1 MLEAALAA
9 DAAGAAAGDVGSG
22 AGPGSGADAPG
33 PARILWPRFGP
44 LVRGAALALR
54 DCVPPRARAALDAS
68 VTGAER
74 AAAAAEDAAA
84 RAAAEAGAG
93 GAQVAS
99 SSASAMASFL
109 DGTEDE
115 EDEDEEDEDEED
127 EDEGGEGR
135 DGAGDSS
142 RAPAPRR
149 LPPSALAP
157 GASPSATLA
166 RRRARTRRALADVV
180 FSGLGW
186 AAVAPVEVEGQRG
199 WARTVALGAVRV
211 RAARGVALHVRAPLL
226 PFEASG
232 TRPSDWREA

>member
-1 MLEAALAA
+1 
-9 DAAGAAAGDVGSG
+9 
-22 AGPGSGADAPG
+22 
-33 PARILWPRFGP
+33 
-44 LVRGAALALR
+44 
-54 DCVPPRARAALDAS
+54 
-68 VTGAER
+68 
-74 AAAAAEDAAA
+74 
-84 RAAAEAGAG
+84 
-93 GAQVAS
+93 
-99 SSASAMASFL
+99 MASFL
-109 DGTEDE
+109 DGTEG
-115 EDEDEEDEDEED
+115 EDEEDEEA
-127 EDEGGEGR
+127 EGAESEGDDGE
-135 DGAGDSS
+135 ADSS
-142 RAPAPRR
+142 RAPTPRR